1 MPSPNTLRN
10 AALFT
15 SLVAALWSC
24 SESAAPFTPPPPPP
38 PQPQAVSV
46 APDHA
51 FATSP
56 DITVTITGSGF
67 ARSGHNL
74 SWAVWSV
81 TGGDTPLATT
91 IVSDTQLTAL
101 IPAALLTDPR
111 IGELRVLWG
120 DPMGDLPLRKSAPLT
135 FVVLPLS
142 VPFSVSPAS
151 APAGSSDVTITVQGS
166 GFHHNGRHDVSEVVL
181 SVDGTDIW
189 LVPTTFVSSAELIAV
204 IPAALLTKPVVA
216 VVSVWT
222 GDPMAAA
229 GEAPESRSGAA
240 NFTVTP

>member
-1 MPSPNTLRN
+1 MPSPNTFRN

-15 SLVAALWSC
+15 SLAAALWSC
-24 SESAAPFTPPPPPP
+24 SESAAPFGPP
-38 PQPQAVSV
+38 PQLQAVSV

-67 ARSGHNL
+67 AGSGHNR

-81 TGGDTPLATT
+81 TGEDTPLATT

-101 IPAALLTDPR
+101 VPAGLLSASR
-111 IGELRVLWG
+111 AAELRVFWG

-151 APAGSSDVTITVQGS
+151 APAGSADVTLTVQGS

-181 SVDGTDIW
+181 SVNGTDIW
-189 LVPTTFVSSAELIAV
+189 LAPTTFVSSAELIAV

-240 NFTVTP
+240 DFTVTP

>member
-1 MPSPNTLRN
+1 MSSPNTFRN

-15 SLVAALWSC
+15 SLAAALWSC
-24 SESAAPFTPPPPPP
+24 GESAAPFGPPPP
-38 PQPQAVSV
+38 PQLQAVSV

-56 DITVTITGSGF
+56 DVTVTISGSGF

-74 SWAVWSV
+74 GWAVWSV

-111 IGELRVLWG
+111 VGELRVLWG

-142 VPFSVSPAS
+142 VPFSVSPGS
-151 APAGSSDVTITVQGS
+151 APAGSSDLTITVQGS

-181 SVDGTDIW
+181 SVDGTDTW
-189 LVPTTFVSSAELIAV
+189 LATTFIDSSDLTAV

-222 GDPMAAA
+222 GDPM
-229 GEAPESRSGAA
+229 GDLPGSRSGAA
-240 NFTVTP
+240 DFTVTP

>member
-51 FATSP
+51 FASSP

-67 ARSGHNL
+67 AGSGHNR

-101 IPAALLTDPR
+101 IPATLLTDPR

-135 FVVLPLS
+135 FVVLPPS

-151 APAGSSDVTITVQGS
+151 APAGSADVTLTVQGS
-166 GFHHNGRHDVSEVVL
+166 GFRDGHFDRSRVVL
-181 SVDGTDIW
+181 TLGGTDHY
-189 LVPTTFVSSAELIAV
+189 LATTFVNSSELTAV
-204 IPAALLTKPVVA
+204 IPAALLIGPA
-216 VVSVWT
+216 IGVVSVAT
-222 GDPMAAA
+222 GDLMGDIPL
-229 GEAPESRSGAA
+229 SRSGAA
-240 NFTVTP
+240 DFTVTP